1 MSFSMT
7 LCDQLVANT
16 VLVVLAMHYH
26 YARVGMR
33 EHITDIPPENTIL
46 VSKISTASP
55 WIYMY

>member
-1 MSFSMT
+1 MYTYGM
-7 LCDQLVANT
+7 
-16 VLVVLAMHYH
+16 LAMHYH

-46 VSKISTASP
+46 VSKVSTASP